1 MALLCITDR
10 VLVRVKDLTVEK
22 ADDVVWVRARVHTS
36 RAKGK
41 IGSVVIALSLSIL
54 IFFKKNLS
62 VSECFACIYV
72 CMWICICMSAGA
84 CRVQTRALYLLGLEL
99 QAFVSCLM
107 LVLGMEHESCE
118 KAVHTL
124 NC

>member
-41 IGSVVIALSLSIL
+41 IGSVVIAFMLSIL
-54 IFFKKNLS
+54 IFKKNL
-62 VSECFACIYV
+62 V
-72 CMWICICMSAGA
+72 
-84 CRVQTRALYLLGLEL
+84 
-99 QAFVSCLM
+99 
-107 LVLGMEHESCE
+107 
-118 KAVHTL
+118 
-124 NC
+124 

>member
-41 IGSVVIALSLSIL
+41 IGSVVIALLLSIL
-54 IFFKKNLS
+54 IF
-62 VSECFACIYV
+62 
-72 CMWICICMSAGA
+72 
-84 CRVQTRALYLLGLEL
+84 
-99 QAFVSCLM
+99 
-107 LVLGMEHESCE
+107 
-118 KAVHTL
+118 
-124 NC
+124 